1 MSGFSLYG
9 NERSDITHA
18 AGAVAKD
25 IFLPRSCRY
34 YHMIYGQVIYHNMIK
49 RAFLGPRGPLGL
61 LSLVRPSVRPQE
73 KSGSAV

>member
-25 IFLPRSCRY
+25 IFLPRCISSLSMSGCFRLY
-34 YHMIYGQVIYHNMIK
+34 YI
-49 RAFLGPRGPLGL
+49 F
-61 LSLVRPSVRPQE
+61 
-73 KSGSAV
+73 

>member
-49 RAFLGPRGPLGL
+49 RAFLNLNL
-61 LSLVRPSVRPQE
+61 N
-73 KSGSAV
+73 

>member
-25 IFLPRSCRY
+25 IFLPRC
-34 YHMIYGQVIYHNMIK
+34 
-49 RAFLGPRGPLGL
+49 FFL
-61 LSLVRPSVRPQE
+61 LSI
-73 KSGSAV
+73 SGFRLYYIF